1 MARYEHL
8 PIYRSAFDLAV
19 HIEKIVNHF
28 SRYHKYSLG
37 TELRKNSREIV
48 MQVIRA
54 NDASDRATV
63 LLALRHDIENLKIM
77 SRLCHESG
85 GFANTRSYLHIAEWI
100 VNLAKQNE
108 GWLRQTLSKGDN
120 TGPSRRRRD
129 KATGETGHGQNRES

>member
-19 HIEKIVNHF
+19 HVEKIVQSF

-37 TELRKNSREIV
+37 TELRKSSREIV
-48 MQVIRA
+48 MRVIHA
-54 NDASDRATV
+54 NDASDRAVV
-63 LLALRHDIENLKIM
+63 LLSLRHDLENFKII

-85 GFANTRSYLHIAEWI
+85 GFASTRSYLHVAEWI

-108 GWLRQTLSKGDN
+108 GWLRQTLSRDN
-120 TGPSRRRRD
+120 TGPSRRRRNNA
-129 KATGETGHGQNRES
+129 KIVESDDHSPSGG